1 MAGILESCD
10 RQKAGHTAPPEG
22 LYLAE
27 VFYDEDAV
35 RAAREEGMDCRD
47 KEKKL

>member
-1 MAGILESCD
+1 M
-10 RQKAGHTAPPEG
+10 AGHTAPPEG

-27 VFYDEDAV
+27 VFFDKAAV
-35 RAAREEGMDCRD
+35 RAAREEGMDMDCRD